1 MAIKYKLVDPS
12 KDKPDEA
19 YPWNIAG
26 FTHEGE
32 KLSNSLIESV
42 RQVFAQIQE
51 KANHVY
57 ERIHKGE
64 LIEDAPLGE
73 FVDAEVK
80 KYLLT
85 QSEAERPLLKA
96 IFNQWI
102 VRETDITGC
111 NSLNDL
117 SLNYYGLYQHI
128 PGGNLVIPKPGY
140 GQVVQCLIDDATQ
153 TAKGQFELLLKH
165 EVTKIK
171 WNGGE
176 ATSKGPIE
184 VTCANGAVFQCSHL
198 VNTMPVGVLKAK
210 VQTLYEPSLPQ
221 PKVDSINR
229 LNFDFMNKFFLEFE
243 KPLFPDYIDP
253 SINEIMSFFKLP
265 EELEKEVKSQT
276 NLEKHWVKKICSFVR
291 LNDRLLLAFISGE
304 EAKYAE
310 KLDQAVLIR
319 EITGLLR
326 SMLRNPAFP
335 EPSRI
340 VQTTWGNDPFT
351 RGCYTNVR
359 IGASLKD
366 IQQLEQPVFVP
377 GSDKVSHF
385 SVLIDKMI
393 LESFDFISKLI

>member
-19 YPWNIAG
+19 YEWNIAG

-32 KLSNSLIESV
+32 KVSKSLIDSV
-42 RQVFAQIQE
+42 HKKFSEIQE
-51 KANHVY
+51 KANQVY
-57 ERIHKGE
+57 KRIHKGE
-64 LIEDAPLGE
+64 LVEEAPFGQL
-73 FVDAEVK
+73 VDEEVRR
-80 KYLLT
+80 YLLT

-117 SLNYYGLYQHI
+117 SLNYYGLYTEI

-140 GQVVQCLIDDATQ
+140 GQVVQCLIDEARQ
-153 TAKGQFELLLKH
+153 KANGQFELLLKH
-165 EVTKIK
+165 EVIKIK
-171 WNGGE
+171 WHGSKAN
-176 ATSKGPIE
+176 TKGPIE

-221 PKVDSINR
+221 HKVDSINA
-229 LNFDFMNKFFLEFE
+229 LNFDCMNKFFLEFE
-243 KPLFPDYIDP
+243 KPLFPDYFDS
-253 SINEIMSFFKLP
+253 SINEIMTFFKLP
-265 EELEKEVKSQT
+265 EEVEKEVKSQT
-276 NLEKHWVKKICSFVR
+276 NMEKHWVKKICSFLR

-340 VQTTWGNDPFT
+340 VQTTWGSDPFT

-359 IGASLKD
+359 VGASLKD
-366 IQQLEQPVFVP
+366 IQQLEQPVFS
-377 GSDKVSHF
+377 GSDKVSPLFVHF
-385 SVLIDKMI
+385 QNFCYSLA
-393 LESFDFISKLI
+393 FACN